1 MGTGKDTR
9 EAETGHAGQAGWSI
23 APATWPA
30 TACCSP
36 TPGTSTGHR
45 KTPRP

>member
-9 EAETGHAGQAGWSI
+9 EAETGHAGWSI
-23 APATWPA
+23 SPATWPA

-36 TPGTSTGHR
+36 TSGTSTGHR

>member
-9 EAETGHAGQAGWSI
+9 EAETGHAGWSI
-23 APATWPA
+23 SPA

-36 TPGTSTGHR
+36 TSGTSTGHR